1 MFNPIDMKWTGPKT
15 NKTYTMIYERNQ
27 VIITG
32 MIENRKNGE
41 VTLEVSTWGG
51 EATLSFNTLYD
62 NMNWNEMIFST
73 GIIYFEQKKR
83 GLYSLN

>member
-1 MFNPIDMKWTGPKT
+1 
-15 NKTYTMIYERNQ
+15 
-27 VIITG
+27 

-41 VTLEVSTWGG
+41 VTLEVSTGGG

-73 GIIYFEQKKR
+73 GIIYFE
-83 GLYSLN
+83 